1 MEILSKYC
9 PEYTAAK
16 RNLGMNSAEFFLYG
30 LSLQDR
36 MQRKLCQLF

>member
-16 RNLGMNSAEFFLYG
+16 RNLGMNSAEFFY
-30 LSLQDR
+30 
-36 MQRKLCQLF
+36 MV